1 MKKKRIFNY
10 ILILLIGLM
19 IFNISAEAAGLSNSF
34 ILGADCPLGEN
45 VTKDLSGALK
55 IFKIVAP
62 ILCIAFSIFEAIQ
75 AITKG
80 DAATDLKRV
89 AIRFG
94 KRMIYTVLIFFLA
107 VIVDAVMQLLNV
119 WDADGQCSFT
129 EEAGIMI
136 HIPQ

>member
-1 MKKKRIFNY
+1 MNKKRIFNY
-10 ILILLIGLM
+10 VLIIIIGLM
-19 IFNISAEAAGLSNSF
+19 IFNISVNAAGLSNSF

-45 VTKDLSGALK
+45 VTKDLSGALR

-62 ILCIAFSIFEAIQ
+62 ILCIAFSVIEAIQ

-80 DAATDLKRV
+80 DAATDLRRV

-94 KRMIYTVLIFFLA
+94 KRMIYTVLIFFLT
-107 VIVDAVMQLLNV
+107 ILVDAVMQLLNV